1 MIANCL
7 RRCNA
12 WGAKSFILH
21 WLQVSAQSKLHTNR
35 CIVGGCFHLHRDL
48 TPTHHIVENIG
59 TVHAQV
65 VGLGVCLA
73 NAASAAQIKEALC
86 TSTNNLWP
94 RRIGVAILENLNIV
108 HGPWVPSRSQ
118 HTSAQV
124 KRRPFRRGLG
134 RSRVSS
140 AMASRGSAEIEPV
153 VVERMS
159 QRVAATIEK
168 YKVSRGFCHKGVFAH
183 TNLQRSQ
190 ARGRCTF
197 PAGSDSS
204 SLQHNAAFNQDVRT
218 VMARWFMLGRIW
230 NLCVSGCSSLYGS
243 APGPGARS

>member
-48 TPTHHIVENIG
+48 TPTHHILENIG

-140 AMASRGSAEIEPV
+140 AMASKGSAEIKHV

-190 ARGRCTF
+190 ARGRCLYI
-197 PAGSDSS
+197 P
-204 SLQHNAAFNQDVRT
+204 
-218 VMARWFMLGRIW
+218 
-230 NLCVSGCSSLYGS
+230 SGV
-243 APGPGARS
+243 